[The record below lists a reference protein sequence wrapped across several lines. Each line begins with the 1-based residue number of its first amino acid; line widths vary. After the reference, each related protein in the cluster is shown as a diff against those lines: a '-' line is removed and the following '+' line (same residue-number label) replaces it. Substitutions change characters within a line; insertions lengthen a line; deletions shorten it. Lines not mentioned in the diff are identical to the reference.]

1 MTGLTISLQDKRA
14 HFSVPKTHPRAWSK
28 LQHSEHHFSRF
39 YFKRTLQICSFCFFC
54 FFLNQTPRWSWYSWH
69 PRLTEETL
77 LQKLTINKPWTEKPQ
92 SQAQTGRVWRPST
105 WSHSPSLIRDKSPFR
120 ADCNQLH
127 LKAPPPPGMATG
139 TLRPPHFPSYASQLH
154 KNNSKCQQQQTLPRP
169 FQTWPGCQVPK
180 GRTSIPEIQF
190 GKCSFRVGDVLG
202 TRKKEAVY
210 LAPGFKS

>member
-127 LKAPPPPGMATG
+127 LKAPPPPA
-139 TLRPPHFPSYASQLH
+139 
-154 KNNSKCQQQQTLPRP
+154 
-169 FQTWPGCQVPK
+169 WPQVPSVHLTFPAMLPSCIK
-180 GRTSIPEIQF
+180 TIQSVNSS
-190 GKCSFRVGDVLG
+190 KPSHALFRPGQGARFQRAELQYQKYNSANAALG
-202 TRKKEAVY
+202 
-210 LAPGFKS
+210 